1 MLNRISVFFFYALFL
16 HAKNT
21 FPFMRREVKYAFLTA
36 FTFSFDI
43 CERSLQNV
51 RKQIPG

>member
-1 MLNRISVFFFYALFL
+1 MCLCFFL
-16 HAKNT
+16 HAKIT

-43 CERSLQNV
+43 CER
-51 RKQIPG
+51 RKAI

>member
-1 MLNRISVFFFYALFL
+1 MLNRISVFFYALFL